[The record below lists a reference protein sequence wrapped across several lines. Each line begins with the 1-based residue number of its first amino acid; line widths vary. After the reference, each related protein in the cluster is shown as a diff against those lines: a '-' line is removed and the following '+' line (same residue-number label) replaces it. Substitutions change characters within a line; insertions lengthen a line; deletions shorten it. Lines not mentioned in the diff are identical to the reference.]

1 MIGRS
6 NRSKLVGDFIRNH
19 REALKMSQK
28 NLGQCFNPPV
38 TTQFI
43 SNIERGVTP
52 LPVIHVTMLAKA
64 LSASDAEIM
73 NLLEKEYALK
83 LSGRMGKVGESMEG
97 GPALTGAPVPSS
109 LIISDRDYF
118 FIRKLYDAYRVA
130 DSSTQTAFAAVCE
143 NMLKL
148 QR

>member
-6 NRSKLVGDFIRNH
+6 NRSKLVGNFIRTH

-28 NLGQCFNPPV
+28 ALGQCFTPPV

-52 LPVIHVTMLAKA
+52 LPIIHVSMLAKA

-73 NLLEKEYALK
+73 NLLEKEYAMK
-83 LSGRMGKVGESMEG
+83 LSGRLGAATSAEG
-97 GPALTGAPVPSS
+97 VSPTPAP
-109 LIISDRDYF
+109 LIVSEKDYS

-130 DSSTQTAFAAVCE
+130 DTSTQTAFAAVCE

-148 QR
+148 SK